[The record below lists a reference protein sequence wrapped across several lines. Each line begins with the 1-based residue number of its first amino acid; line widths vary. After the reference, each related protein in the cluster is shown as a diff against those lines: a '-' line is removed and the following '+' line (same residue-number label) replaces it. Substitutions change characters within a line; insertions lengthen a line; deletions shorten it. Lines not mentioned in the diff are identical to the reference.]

1 MQKLLQCFSNK
12 NVLKGHKKICF
23 KKIGEQ
29 AIKLDGGFVEFK
41 NYLKQIAVPLKT
53 YADFQCILKS
63 VVSRSHPLQFFYKLV
78 CVDDKFSKPV
88 FLYRG
93 GNASYKFFKGILQE
107 YEYCK
112 KVMKNHF
119 NKNLIM
125 TEKEEEKFNQVCW
138 MCEKLIEDK
147 KVRGHCQI
155 TGEYKGAAHWR
166 CNVNL
171 KLTKKVSIIFHNLKG
186 YDSHLIM
193 NEIGK
198 FNVKVDVIPNVL
210 EKYMVFTIN
219 ENLVFIDSRKFMNSS
234 LEILVKNLSD
244 DDFKHLT
251 REFDSENLKL
261 LKKRCLF
268 L

>member
-1 MQKLLQCFSNK
+1 MKVFTQENI
-12 NVLKGHKKICF
+12 KITSLT
-23 KKIGEQ
+23 I
-29 AIKLDGGFVEFK
+29 
-41 NYLKQIAVPLKT
+41 
-53 YADFQCILKS
+53 
-63 VVSRSHPLQFFYKLV
+63 FYKLL
-78 CVDDKFSKPV
+78 CADDKFSKPIV
-88 FLYRG
+88 LYGG
-93 GNASYKFFKGILQE
+93 GNASYKFFKGILQK

-125 TEKEEEKFNQVCW
+125 TEKEEENFNQVCW

-155 TGEYKGAAHWR
+155 TGKYKGAAHWS

-198 FNVKVDVIPNVL
+198 CNVKVDAMPNVL

-251 REFDSENLKL
+251 QEFGSENLKL
-261 LKKRCLF
+261 LKKRYLF